1 MDREARFTQILK
13 DLTRRG
19 RDEGGFLEAGV
30 VDEAFA
36 ELELSTE
43 QMDMVYDYLRKNHI
57 GVGEPLQDED
67 YLEAEEIDYLNMY
80 LEELNALPEYSDG
93 EKEAVTLSAMAGD
106 PNAQSRLVEMHL
118 ANVVEIA
125 KLYAG
130 QGVFLED
137 LVGEG
142 NVALSLGVTMLGALE
157 HQNEADGMLTRM
169 IMDGMEE
176 YIATCAELSKQDE
189 KTLRSVN
196 DVAAKAAELAEELRR
211 KVTIEE
217 LMKETG
223 LTRNAIQRAIVFS
236 GGKIED
242 IDMSAEKGT
251 DTESV

>member
-1 MDREARFTQILK
+1 MDREERFSRILK
-13 DLTRRG
+13 ELIVQG
-19 RDEGGFLEAGV
+19 RDNDGFLTAEAV
-30 VDEAFA
+30 NEAFSA
-36 ELELSTE
+36 LEMTPDQLE
-43 QMDMVYDYLRKNHI
+43 MVYDYLRKNHI

-80 LEELNALPEYSDG
+80 LEELKALPEFSDG

-106 PNAQSRLVEMHL
+106 VNAQSRLVEMHL
-118 ANVVEIA
+118 PDVVEIA

-157 HQNEADGMLTRM
+157 HQSEADGMLARM

-176 YIATCAELSKQDE
+176 YISTCAEQAREDE
-189 KTLRSVN
+189 KTLKAVN

-217 LMKETG
+217 LMRETG
-223 LTRNAIQRAIVFS
+223 LSRNAIQRAIVFS

-242 IDMSAEKGT
+242 IDTSAQTGSGQ
-251 DTESV
+251 DA